1 MTRCQ
6 WDTCGL
12 FLVICEQFSSQTL
25 RFSSPEP
32 EAQLI
37 FSDQNV
43 SDVGLSVRPSVRVS
57 WSFHIYD
64 FFFFFFFFTK
74 FTTNVPLWVLKKCC
88 IYLKQPEMKDG
99 SDWSRHFHRLL
110 QNYWIWSHQTCQKC
124 SSRSVITFQNDLI
137 SNMAAP
143 VSDWLRHFDC
153 FLPKPLRKRSP
164 SLSQVLL

>member
-1 MTRCQ
+1 MNN
-6 WDTCGL
+6 
-12 FLVICEQFSSQTL
+12 FLVKHCVLAHLSQRL
-25 RFSSPEP
+25 SWFF
-32 EAQLI
+32 LI
-37 FSDQNV
+37 KMYPMLV
-43 SDVGLSVRPSVRVS
+43 CPSVRLFVCRDLFIFTTFS
-57 WSFHIYD
+57 SSSSSSSSSSCQV
-64 FFFFFFFFTK
+64 TK